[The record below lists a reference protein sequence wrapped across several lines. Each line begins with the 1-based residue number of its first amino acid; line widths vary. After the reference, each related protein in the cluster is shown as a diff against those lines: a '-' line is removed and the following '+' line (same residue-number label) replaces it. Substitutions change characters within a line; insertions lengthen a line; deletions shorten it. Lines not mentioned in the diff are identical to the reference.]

1 MIGITINGQQV
12 EVPEGTTLLQAAR
25 LVQVNIPTLCFLEG
39 LENHTS
45 CMVCVVEET
54 NTGRLLPACSAKVE
68 TGMAVQTDSEPVFR
82 ARQSAL
88 DLLLSEHVGDCEG
101 PCRLICPAHMNIP
114 RMIRQIAAGDFRS
127 AVQTVRERIAIP
139 AILGRICPAPCEN
152 GCRRKT
158 IDDPVS
164 ICLLKRFTADT
175 DLFSNH
181 PQNYENAPDTGK
193 RVVVVGAGPAG
204 LSTAYYLRRMGHDCT
219 VLDAQKAA
227 GGQLRNGVSRDLL
240 PESVLNREIGWIAEH
255 GITFRFNTRLDKT
268 LSIHELRSRFDAVVL
283 TIGDTPPE
291 TVEALGLE
299 KSERGIRIHPA
310 TFETSLPGVFAGGN
324 AVQPGKLAVRSAGH
338 GWAIAQSVHQ
348 AMNAMQVTGPVK
360 LFQSRIGP
368 IQSVEIPEF
377 QKEASIDSRQNPS
390 GGVEAGLIESEAV
403 KEALRCL
410 HCDCR
415 KPESCSL
422 RRLSGTY
429 DARAQRYRGG
439 DRFPVEKVKHSGGVI
454 YEPGKCI
461 KCGICVRITSKAGE
475 KLGLTFTGR
484 GFLVKVDIPFHE
496 SLEAALE
503 KSAVECVKACPTGAL
518 AFIHQEEVL

>member
-1 MIGITINGQQV
+1 MIGITINGQQI
-12 EVPEGTTLLQAAR
+12 EVAEGSTLLQAAR
-25 LVQVNIPTLCFLEG
+25 QVQVKIPTLCFHEG

-54 NTGRLLPACSAKVE
+54 NTGRFLPACSAKAE
-68 TGMAVQTDSEPVFR
+68 AGMAIQTDSESVFK

-152 GCRRKT
+152 GCRRKA

-164 ICLLKRFTADT
+164 ICLLKRFAADT
-175 DLFSNH
+175 DLFSKH
-181 PQNYENAPDTGK
+181 PENPENIPDTGK
-193 RVVVVGAGPAG
+193 RVVIVGAGPAG
-204 LSTAYYLRRMGHDCT
+204 LSAAYYLRRMGHDCT
-219 VLDAQKAA
+219 LMDAQKAA
-227 GGQLRNGVSRDLL
+227 GGQLRTGVSRDIL
-240 PESVLNREIGWIAEH
+240 PESVLHKEIEWIAQY
-255 GITFRFNTRLDKT
+255 GITFLFNARLGKT
-268 LSIHELRSRFDAVVL
+268 LSLHELRNQFDAVVL
-283 TIGDTPPE
+283 TIGETPPE

-299 KSERGIRIHPA
+299 KSERGIRVHPA
-310 TFETSLPGVFAGGN
+310 TFETGLPGVFAGGN
-324 AVQPGKLAVRSAGH
+324 VVQPGKLAVRSAGH

-348 AMNAMQVTGPVK
+348 AINLMQVTGPVK
-360 LFQSRIGP
+360 QFQSRIGT

-377 QKEASIDSRQNPS
+377 QKEATTDPRQNPA
-390 GGVEAGLIESEAV
+390 GGTETGFSESEAV
-403 KEALRCL
+403 KEARRCL

-422 RRLSGTY
+422 RKLSGTY
-429 DARAQRYRGG
+429 DARAQRYRGEE
-439 DRFPVEKVKHSGGVI
+439 RFLVEKVKQSGGVI

-475 KLGLTFTGR
+475 KGLTFVGR
-484 GFLVKVDIPFHE
+484 GFQVKVGVPFRD
-496 SLEAALE
+496 SLDAGLQSTAI
-503 KSAVECVKACPTGAL
+503 ECVKACPTGAL
-518 AFIHQEEVL
+518 AFIQQEEIP